1 MNELIET
8 ALQYIESVPPVWRIV
23 LVGVAIMLETSV
35 LIGLIVPGETVLLAL
50 STGIDAPLP
59 WVLTIAA
66 SIIGALLGE
75 SFGFWLGRTF
85 GPRIRA
91 SRVGRWLG
99 DERWQRAELLIQ
111 RRGGPAVLI
120 SRFLPVLHSLVP
132 LTAGMGGMRYR
143 RFLAWTIP
151 ACVIWSTAYVSAAA
165 GASAGFRELSSSLH
179 WAGYLFVGIIVV
191 FLFIMWLVKR
201 SIGKVMN
208 RDLDEATARAHA
220 ERSSTAGSESD
231 TTDSDSTDAET
242 AGVRG

>member
-23 LVGVAIMLETSV
+23 LVGVAILLETSV

-66 SIIGALLGE
+66 SIVGALLGE

-165 GASAGFRELSSSLH
+165 GASASFRELSSSLH
-179 WAGYLFVGIIVV
+179 WAGYLFVGVIVV
-191 FLFIMWLVKR
+191 FLLIMWLVKR
-201 SIGKVMN
+201 AVGKVMN
-208 RDLDEATARAHA
+208 RDLDEANAQAAAASAAPAASDAPTGHD
-220 ERSSTAGSESD
+220 GS
-231 TTDSDSTDAET
+231 DAET

>member
-8 ALQYIESVPPVWRIV
+8 ALEYIESVPPVWRIV
-23 LVGVAIMLETSV
+23 LVGVAILLETSV

-59 WVLTIAA
+59 WVLTITA
-66 SIIGALLGE
+66 SIVGALLGE

-179 WAGYLFVGIIVV
+179 WAGFLFVGVIVV

-208 RDLDEATARAHA
+208 RDLDEAEARAA
-220 ERSSTAGSESD
+220 DEQGKPGTGN
-231 TTDSDSTDAET
+231 TDADNSDAET

>member
-8 ALQYIESVPPVWRIV
+8 ALQYIESVPPAWRIV
-23 LVGVAIMLETSV
+23 LVGVAILLETSV

-50 STGIDAPLP
+50 STGIDSPLP

-66 SIIGALLGE
+66 SIVGALLGE

-165 GASAGFRELSSSLH
+165 GASASFRELSSSLH
-179 WAGYLFVGIIVV
+179 WAGYLFVGVIVV
-191 FLFIMWLVKR
+191 FLLIMWLVKR
-201 SIGKVMN
+201 AVGKVMN
-208 RDLDEATARAHA
+208 RDLDEANAQAAAASAARAASDAPTGHD
-220 ERSSTAGSESD
+220 GS
-231 TTDSDSTDAET
+231 DAET

>member
-8 ALQYIESVPPVWRIV
+8 ALEYIESVPPVWRIV
-23 LVGVAIMLETSV
+23 LVGVAILLETSV

-59 WVLTIAA
+59 WVLTITA

-99 DERWQRAELLIQ
+99 DDRWQRAELLIQ

-179 WAGYLFVGIIVV
+179 WAGYLFVGVIVV
-191 FLFIMWLVKR
+191 FLVLMWLVKR

-208 RDLDEATARAHA
+208 RDLDEAAARAA
-220 ERSSTAGSESD
+220 DEQGKPGTGN
-231 TTDSDSTDAET
+231 TDADNSDAET

>member
-23 LVGVAIMLETSV
+23 LVGVAILLETSV

-66 SIIGALLGE
+66 SIVGALLGE

-143 RFLAWTIP
+143 SFLAWTIP

-165 GASAGFRELSSSLH
+165 GASASFRELSSSLH
-179 WAGYLFVGIIVV
+179 WAGYLFVGVIVV
-191 FLFIMWLVKR
+191 FLLIMWLVKR
-201 SIGKVMN
+201 AVGKVMN
-208 RDLDEATARAHA
+208 RDLDEANAQAAAASADRSTSHA
-220 ERSSTAGSESD
+220 PTGHD
-231 TTDSDSTDAET
+231 DSDAET

>member
-8 ALQYIESVPPVWRIV
+8 ALEYIESVPPVWRIV
-23 LVGVAIMLETSV
+23 LVGVAILLETSV

-66 SIIGALLGE
+66 SIVGALLGE

-179 WAGYLFVGIIVV
+179 WAGYLFVGVIVV

-208 RDLDEATARAHA
+208 RDLDEATARAA
-220 ERSSTAGSESD
+220 DEQAGPD
-231 TTDSDSTDAET
+231 GGNTDADNSDAET